1 LSLLGVLR
9 ATQDLC
15 GGEILTGSPNVFI
28 NGFPVVRVGDLVG
41 AWDHQGEGVMATGS
55 SYFFVN
61 GLPVCRVGDTST
73 NGGVG
78 TEGDKPFNVFTG

>member
-1 LSLLGVLR
+1 
-9 ATQDLC
+9 
-15 GGEILTGSPNVFI
+15 
-28 NGFPVVRVGDLVG
+28 
-41 AWDHQGEGVMATGS
+41 MATGS